1 MRFTLRRSPV
11 LILISLLLAAPPAI
25 ADELRDARKQ
35 FRALIGSG
43 QYEEAL
49 AAARRALE
57 LTEAKKGAESPDAA
71 KVLADIADIYSRMER
86 YDEARAGM
94 ARALAVMEA
103 SRGSDNP
110 RLAPLLL
117 RAGGIEMRA
126 GEADAAIPLFA
137 RALRIREQKH
147 GPDHELL
154 VLSLLNL
161 SKAYY
166 ASERIE
172 DAAATVE
179 RAAAIQ
185 EKTGKISLGGIEP
198 TLTMIAA
205 NFYNRGKFEDARR
218 LHDGLLRLVEGE
230 GGAGAT
236 LAEGYRRWIEFLYDT
251 FPVEGDER
259 LEFVRFASRESPI
272 FFDLP
277 RFDDTAVIAVWRSV
291 VGGAFDV
298 AFFNNGAA
306 EAEVVLGQGKN
317 QAVLS
322 TEARITA
329 EEAIEFS
336 VAIAPDQVK
345 WGEAG
350 EAENPVGTID
360 YRRFGYYGKQCFA
373 FARAFSPS
381 RAQLGQTKRLS
392 GYYCHRP
399 GLPLSGQDLTYI
411 LSRLGMRDYA
421 EPQPR

>member
-1 MRFTLRRSPV
+1 MRFTLRRSLV
-11 LILISLLLAAPPAI
+11 LILISLLLAASPAI
-25 ADELRDARKQ
+25 ADALGDAKEQ
-35 FRALIGSG
+35 YRALIGSG

-49 AAARRALE
+49 VVARQALE

-110 RLAPLLL
+110 RLVPLLL

-126 GEADAAIPLFA
+126 GEAEAAVPLFA
-137 RALRIREQKH
+137 RGLRIREQKH

-166 ASERIE
+166 AAERIE
-172 DAAATVE
+172 DAAAAIE

-185 EKTGKISLGGIEP
+185 EKTGKISLEGTEP
-198 TLTMIAA
+198 ILSKVAA
-205 NFYNRGKFEDARR
+205 DYYNRGKFEDARR
-218 LHDGLLRLVEGE
+218 LHEGLLGLIERDKPDENSAADGF
-230 GGAGAT
+230 
-236 LAEGYRRWIEFLYDT
+236 RQWIEFLYDT

-259 LEFVRFASRESPI
+259 LEFVRYPSRESPI

-277 RFDDTAVIAVWRSV
+277 LFDDSPVITVWRSV
-291 VGGAFDV
+291 VNGAFDHAV
-298 AFFNNGAA
+298 YLSGGAR
-306 EAEVVLGQGKN
+306 AEVELGQGKD
-317 QAVLS
+317 QAVVS
-322 TEARITA
+322 TESRIKPDEALDNAFTLA
-329 EEAIEFS
+329 TEE
-336 VAIAPDQVK
+336 VK

-350 EAENPVGTID
+350 ETENPVGTMDYQRFD
-360 YRRFGYYGKQCFA
+360 YRGEKCFA
-373 FARAFSPS
+373 FARPFAPS
-381 RAQLGQTKRLS
+381 RKQLGQTKLLS
-392 GYYCHRP
+392 GFYCHRL
-399 GLPLSGQDLTYI
+399 GTPLSDQDITYI

-421 EPQPR
+421 EPEPR